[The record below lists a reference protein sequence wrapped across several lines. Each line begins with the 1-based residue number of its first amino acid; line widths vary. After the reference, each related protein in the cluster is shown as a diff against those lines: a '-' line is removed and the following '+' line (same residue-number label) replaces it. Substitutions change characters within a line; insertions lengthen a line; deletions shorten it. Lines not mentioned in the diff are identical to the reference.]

1 MTILGTYTKQ
11 PIEVEFYS
19 VQFVRDMADTDEATS
34 GYQVITHNGK
44 SLGTLIIN
52 AGYAATLG
60 DDHKTIRTTDA
71 VALPGVAPE
80 GFTLYIGN
88 VNQNAGIY
96 VGAWLVP
103 ARGSIIVVRC
113 GGTWCVEASANGIL
127 VSAPGD
133 QRMRVQMAG
142 GVDKKN
148 YKIEATIGTAEGR
161 VLQNEILVK
170 VRED

>member
-1 MTILGTYTKQ
+1 MTILGTFTKQ

-19 VQFVRDMADTDEATS
+19 VQFVRDLPDTDEATS

-44 SLGTLIIN
+44 SVGTLTL
-52 AGYAATLG
+52 AAPYTALLA
-60 DDHKTIRTTDA
+60 DDRKTIRTTGA
-71 VALPGVAPE
+71 ITLPSGAPD
-80 GFTLYIGN
+80 GYTLYIGN
-88 VNQNAGIY
+88 VNQNAAAF
-96 VGAWLVP
+96 VGATLVP
-103 ARGSIIVVRC
+103 ARGSVIVVRSV
-113 GGTWCVEASANGIL
+113 GAWVIEASANGIL

-142 GVDKKN
+142 GLDKKP

-161 VLQNEILVK
+161 TLQNEIIVK